1 MSHPIVYTKYY
12 IVQLLVHWFNAY
24 IRDKLP
30 HRPNLSTRLWL
41 LSSSPPSPVL
51 TTRTQP
57 KPQKPTQQQQASL
70 GANQH
75 VPRSPEDVVDY
86 VAYSMTTMRDM
97 TAIGLWRDVPE
108 TTEKVLVPSP
118 FEPFFVTGPGAKFPS
133 LVLALFTCSTHCL
146 PHKGAH
152 CKLPIRSAFS
162 SKPAARKPTKREN
175 MYWSWVA
182 KVTSVSPD
190 LIDSVSE
197 DSTRGWKKFGDEV
210 R

>member
-1 MSHPIVYTKYY
+1 
-12 IVQLLVHWFNAY
+12 
-24 IRDKLP
+24 
-30 HRPNLSTRLWL
+30 
-41 LSSSPPSPVL
+41 
-51 TTRTQP
+51 
-57 KPQKPTQQQQASL
+57 
-70 GANQH
+70 
-75 VPRSPEDVVDY
+75 
-86 VAYSMTTMRDM
+86 MTTMRDM